1 MTGSRVSGMLILFF
15 LFGPSRPF
23 YRFKRC
29 EECPLQ
35 SLLRFFLSLLGG
47 LMGATALAGPAVP
60 ANAVAFY
67 YGANPPWAELQAFD
81 MVVVDPGH
89 VPDPILPALAHTRV
103 AAYVA
108 LGEVQ
113 PSRPY
118 ANSIPKPWLRGENRD
133 WGSLLLDQSQP
144 EWPKFVA
151 DNIIGPLWSEG
162 YRTFFL
168 DTLDSYQLFAKSP
181 QERARQEDGLVAVV
195 NALKLAYPQ
204 IKLIFNRGFEILP
217 RTHQHVE
224 AVVAESLFQG
234 YDAGKATYT
243 TVSEPDRRWLL
254 AQFSRVRDEFH
265 LPVIVIDYVPTGQRD
280 LSRETARRITELGF
294 TPWVATPDLGTLGV
308 GAIEVM
314 PRKVL
319 VVHSVLK
326 DEYALRM
333 MSPLRNGAMPLNYMG
348 YVPEYVDLQHLPA
361 YPLTGRY
368 AGVVVWLT
376 DDAQVSDRKQLLAWL
391 GRQVDEN
398 VPIAMMDLPGF
409 LLDSPFA
416 KVLGL
421 TVSYPPATTA
431 PVEIVQQSPVMGFER
446 TSRPAADSFFA
457 LSIAHGTPLLTLR
470 RGPLQQV
477 AAALMPW
484 GGYVTGPY
492 TLSTLP
498 GQSGDRWDIDPFAF
512 LQQAL
517 RLPTIPV
524 PDVTT
529 ESGRRM
535 LMVHMDGDGFVSRSE
550 LAGNPMAGEVVRDRI
565 VKKYPIPMT
574 ISVIEAEI
582 SPNGLYPGLSS
593 KAEKVAQD
601 IFREPNVAIASHS
614 YSHPFIWRKAGSS
627 DGDVNEGYNLRLPG
641 YQFDLKREIEGS
653 IRYIQNR
660 LAPVGKKVDIFFW
673 TGDCIPGSDA
683 LALTRKLG
691 VLNLNGGD
699 TTATR
704 LEPTMNR
711 VEGLGVP
718 RDGGFQVFAPNQN
731 ENVYTNNWQGPFYG
745 YERVIETFEIT
756 EKQRR
761 LKPIGIYFHTYLTTK
776 LAGMKSL
783 DSVFSYALAQETT
796 PVFVSDYARKVLD
809 FQDLVIART
818 PIGWRVRGASYL
830 RTLRLPVAMGFPDL
844 QRSTG
849 IAGYRSARSDGYIHL
864 GGDIAELVLRP
875 TESDGIRL
883 ESANARIES
892 AETTADG
899 YRWNLAGNVP
909 LKFTLANAG
918 SCRVRVAG
926 ADISPTKRDAHF
938 SHYELKAHVAR
949 PLEAICR

>member
-1 MTGSRVSGMLILFF
+1 
-15 LFGPSRPF
+15 
-23 YRFKRC
+23 
-29 EECPLQ
+29 LQ
-35 SLLRFFLSLLGG
+35 SLLRLLLSLLGG
-47 LMGATALAGPAVP
+47 LLGASALAGPAGVP
-60 ANAVAFY
+60 FPSNAVAFY

-89 VPDPILPALAHTRV
+89 VPDPTLPALAHTRV

-118 ANSIPKPWLRGENRD
+118 ANSIPKAWLRGENRD

-151 DNIIGPLWSEG
+151 DHIIGPLWSTG

-234 YDAGKATYT
+234 YDAGKAAYT
-243 TVSEPDRRWLL
+243 TVSEPDRQWLL
-254 AQFSRVRDEFH
+254 AQFLRARDEFH
-265 LPVIVIDYVPTGQRD
+265 LPVIVIDYVPTGKRN
-280 LSRETARRITELGF
+280 LARETARRITELGF

-319 VVHSVLK
+319 IVHSVLK

-348 YVPEYVDLQHLPA
+348 YVPEYVDPQHLPEYSLA
-361 YPLTGRY
+361 GRY

-376 DDAQVSDRKQLLAWL
+376 DDVQVSDKAQLLAWL

-398 VPIAMMDLPGF
+398 IPVAMIDPPGF
-409 LLDSPFA
+409 LLGSSFG

-421 TVSYPPATTA
+421 TASYPPATTA
-431 PVEIVQQSPVMGFER
+431 PVEIVQQSPLMGFER
-446 TSRPAADSFFA
+446 APRPVADSFFA
-457 LSIAHGTPLLTLR
+457 LSIAYGTPLLTLR
-470 RGPLQQV
+470 RGELQQV

-484 GGYVTGPY
+484 GGYVTGPHARV
-492 TLSTLP
+492 TLP
-498 GQSGDRWDIDPFAF
+498 GESGDRWDIDPFAF

-517 RLPTIPV
+517 RLPVMPV

-535 LMVHMDGDGFVSRSE
+535 LMVHMDGDGFISRSE
-550 LAGNPMAGEVVRDRI
+550 LTGNPMAGEVVRDRV
-565 VKKYPIPMT
+565 VKKYPVPMT

-593 KAEKVAQD
+593 KAEKIAQD
-601 IFREPNVAIASHS
+601 IFRAPNVAIASHS

-653 IRYIQNR
+653 IHYIENR
-660 LAPVGKKVDIFFW
+660 LAPPGKKVDMFFW
-673 TGDCIPGSDA
+673 TGDCIPGSAA

-718 RDGGFQVFAPNQN
+718 RAGGFQVFAPNQN

-756 EKQRR
+756 EKPRR

-776 LAGMKSL
+776 LAGMTSL
-783 DSVFSYALAQETT
+783 DRVFAYALAQETT

-818 PIGWRVRGASYL
+818 PGGWRVRGASYL

-844 QRSTG
+844 QQSTG
-849 IAGYRSARSDGYIHL
+849 IAGYRSAQNDGYAHL
-864 GGDIAELVLRP
+864 GSDNAELVLRP
-875 TESDGIRL
+875 TESSGMRL
-883 ESANARIES
+883 VSANARIES
-892 AETTADG
+892 AEPTADG

-909 LKFTLANAG
+909 LKFTLAHAG
-918 SCRVRVAG
+918 NCRVRVAG
-926 ADISPTKRDAHF
+926 VDINPSKRDAHF
-938 SHYELKAHVAR
+938 FYYELKAHAAR